1 MRVWS
6 RSWVRK
12 EREGEREYRGVFK
25 YMSSG
30 SWVRREEERER
41 GGRMLREERKQEP
54 GLRVRKEKVG
64 GK

>member
-1 MRVWS
+1 ML
-6 RSWVRK
+6 
-12 EREGEREYRGVFK
+12 
-25 YMSSG
+25 SG